1 MRSNVRPVE
10 RAFQLARLGSAQSV
24 AEIKKI
30 LDHEGY
36 NSNEI
41 QGEQI
46 RTQLRALIKIAR
58 GSIKPE
64 P

>member
-41 QGEQI
+41 QGEQNSN
-46 RTQLRALIKIAR
+46 AVACAH
-58 GSIKPE
+58 
-64 P
+64 